1 MSKLVIVESP
11 TKIKKIQQFLPPGFV
26 VDSCVGHIRD
36 LPSKKSEIPAKIKNE
51 PWADFGVDYTDG
63 FKPTYI
69 TIRGKGKVITELRR
83 KLKDADE
90 LYLATDEDREGE
102 AIAWHLVEAL
112 KPKVPVKRMVFN
124 EITKKAVLDALA
136 NPRDMNNNLVQAQ
149 ETRRILDRL
158 YGYAISPLL
167 WKKVGG
173 NLSAGRVQSVAVRL
187 VVMRERERRAFVK
200 GSYWD
205 LQATLRKDSDFQA
218 KLTHVDGTPVA
229 TGADFDK
236 DTGRI
241 AAGKNVLLLEEEAAR
256 ALEAKIRHAPWI
268 VESVEQKERETKP
281 YAPFTTSTLQQEANN
296 RLNYGARRTMDIAQ
310 RLYQNGFITYMRTD
324 STLLSQE
331 ALDGAREAI
340 RKEFGDAA
348 YDGPK
353 QYGKNKKGA
362 QEAHE
367 AIRPAGEQFVHPKAS
382 ALSGDELS
390 LYTLI
395 YRRTLA
401 SQMANERALHT
412 TVRFAVENA
421 SFKSSGKE
429 VLFPG
434 WRAAYAQIKESEHPL
449 PDLQQG
455 DAVDLVE
462 LSAEGH
468 ETKPPARF
476 TEASLVKA
484 LEEEAIGRP
493 STYASIMD
501 TITRRGYVIQKG
513 KSLVPSFTAFAVVG
527 ILEAN
532 FPELVDTAFTA
543 KMENT
548 LDDIAAGEAEVEPF
562 LAEFFNGKDGL
573 QAQIAKRMETMDPAT
588 ARIIDLGEQEYV
600 VKIGRFGAY
609 VEAEV
614 DGEVGSA
621 TLPEAI
627 TPDEL
632 TAEMALQLVRNR
644 LAGPTSLG
652 THPEHGVPVYAL
664 DGRYGPYYQLGDQ
677 EEGSKVKP
685 KRASLPKGKSV
696 EDATLEEAVTLLS
709 LPREL
714 GPHPACG
721 IVIAG
726 LGRFGPFVAHD
737 PQTGDKADFRNLP
750 DTEDVY
756 TVSFEKAMELLL
768 QPKGRGRG
776 RAGPLKELGQH
787 PRKKKPMTLHTGR
800 YGPYI
805 KCDKTNATV
814 PKDKDPLALTTE
826 EAIALVDEKEAKNQ

>member
-26 VDSCVGHIRD
+26 VDSSVGHIRD
-36 LPSKKSEIPAKIKNE
+36 LPGKKSEVPAKIKNE

-63 FKPTYI
+63 FKPCYI
-69 TIRGKGKVITELRR
+69 TIRGKGKVVTELRK
-83 KLKDADE
+83 KLKEADE

-124 EITKKAVLDALA
+124 EITKKAVLEALE
-136 NPRDMNNNLVQAQ
+136 NPRDMDLNLVQAQ

-158 YGYAISPLL
+158 YGYALSPLL

-187 VVMRERERRAFVK
+187 VVMRERERMAFVK

-205 LQATLRKDSDFQA
+205 LQARLHKDLDFDA
-218 KLTHVDGTPVA
+218 KLTHIDGTLVA
-229 TGADFDK
+229 TGKDFDK

-241 AAGKNVLLLEEEAAR
+241 ADGKNVVLLEEAAAR
-256 ALEAKIRHAPWI
+256 DLQARVQTAPWN
-268 VESVEQKERETKP
+268 VSSVEQKERQNKP

-324 STLLSQE
+324 SALLSQE
-331 ALDGAREAI
+331 ALDASRDAI
-340 RKEFGDAA
+340 VKEWGQNHYA
-348 YDGPK
+348 GPK
-353 QYGKNKKGA
+353 QFGKNKKGA

-395 YRRTLA
+395 WRRTLA

-412 TVRFAVENA
+412 TVKFSVDNA
-421 SFKSSGKE
+421 TFQSNGKE
-429 VLFPG
+429 VLFAG
-434 WRAAYAQIKESEHPL
+434 WRAAYPLIKDSDGQLPSLAEGDVAQ
-449 PDLQQG
+449 
-455 DAVDLVE
+455 LVE
-462 LSAEGH
+462 VTADGH

-501 TITRRGYVIQKG
+501 TITRRGYVIPRG

-527 ILEAN
+527 ILEKN
-532 FPELVDTAFTA
+532 FPELVDTTFTA
-543 KMENT
+543 NMEET
-548 LDDIAAGEAEVEPF
+548 LDEIASGDADVEPF
-562 LAEFFNGKDGL
+562 LDAFFNGKEGL
-573 QAQIAKRMETMDPAT
+573 QAQIAHRMETMDPAE
-588 ARIIDLGEQEYV
+588 ARVIDFGKTGFQ

-614 DGEVGSA
+614 DGEIGSA

-632 TAEMALQLVRNR
+632 TAEMAIQLVKNR

-652 THPEHGVPVYAL
+652 DHPESGIPVYAL
-664 DGRYGPYYQLGDQ
+664 DGRYGPYYQLGEQ
-677 EEGSKVKP
+677 EQGSKVKP
-685 KRASLPKGKSV
+685 KRASLPKGKAV
-696 EDATLEEAVTLLS
+696 EDATMEEAVKLLS

-714 GPHPACG
+714 GPHPAGG
-721 IVIAG
+721 IVFAG
-726 LGRFGPFVAHD
+726 LGRFGPYIAHD
-737 PQTGDKADFRNLP
+737 LQDGSKADFRNLP
-750 DTEDVY
+750 EGEDVY
-756 TVSFEKAMELLL
+756 EVSYDTAMQVML
-768 QPKGRGRG
+768 QPKKGRGRG
-776 RAGPLKELGQH
+776 AVKQLGKH
-787 PRKKKPMTLHTGR
+787 PNGNDMALHTGK

-805 KCDKTNATV
+805 KCGKTNATV
-814 PKDKDPLALTTE
+814 PKDKDPLALTTD
-826 EAIALVDEKEAKNQ
+826 EAAAIVSEKEAKSQ